1 MGIVRG
7 RRAGAYVNFS
17 IGTLENGR
25 IDDVEAISIDEDDF
39 YYIYLVVV
47 KIYPAFDLYDL
58 VNPISEGKVQSII
71 WDLEAIQEWMQNGE
85 SFEAI
90 SYYIQWLSNETMIPA
105 IEERIAFFD
114 ELIEYLHGIQEFDF
128 DYLNLQGF

>member
-39 YYIYLVVV
+39 YYIYQVVV
-47 KIYPAFDLYDL
+47 KNYPAFDLYDL
-58 VNPISEGKVQSII
+58 VNPISEGKS
-71 WDLEAIQEWMQNGE
+71 AINNLGFGSYSGMDAEWRV
-85 SFEAI
+85 
-90 SYYIQWLSNETMIPA
+90 L
-105 IEERIAFFD
+105 
-114 ELIEYLHGIQEFDF
+114 
-128 DYLNLQGF
+128 